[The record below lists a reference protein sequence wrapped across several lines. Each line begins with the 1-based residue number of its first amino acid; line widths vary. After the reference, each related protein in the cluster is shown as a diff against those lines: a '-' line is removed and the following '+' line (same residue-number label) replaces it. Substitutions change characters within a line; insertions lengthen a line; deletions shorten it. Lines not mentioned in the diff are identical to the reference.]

1 MEEAEEWKVQNCG
14 IQGKVL
20 LRFSTGFSGS
30 TP

>member
-1 MEEAEEWKVQNCG
+1 MEEAEEWKAQSCG

-20 LRFSTGFSGS
+20 LLLSTGFSGS